1 MIMTIMLKKKK
12 NMKRNAEDE
21 RLAKLL
27 KANAP
32 DVKPN
37 EWFTPRVMNKLPE
50 RRRSF
55 RWQLPLIYGVAF
67 VVCLIL
73 CIKYVMGYGE
83 TALTVRDVLYL
94 VVMIAVTLYM
104 GCQLVLDVVRDE

>member
-1 MIMTIMLKKKK
+1 MNVTLKKLK
-12 NMKRNAEDE
+12 NIKRNAEDE

-55 RWQLPLIYGVAF
+55 RWQMPLVYGVAF
-67 VVCLIL
+67 VVCLVL
-73 CIKYVMGYGE
+73 CVKFMMGYSQS
-83 TALTVRDVLYL
+83 AITVRDVLYFA
-94 VVMIAVTLYM
+94 VMIAVTLFM

>member
-1 MIMTIMLKKKK
+1 MKI
-12 NMKRNAEDE
+12 MKRNAEDE

-55 RWQLPLIYGVAF
+55 RWQMPLIYGVAF

-73 CIKYVMGYGE
+73 CIKYMMGYGGD
-83 TALTVRDVLYL
+83 AVTVRDVLYF

-104 GCQLVLDVVRDE
+104 GCQLVLDLVRDE

>member
-1 MIMTIMLKKKK
+1 
-12 NMKRNAEDE
+12 MKRNADDE

-37 EWFTPRVMNKLPE
+37 EWFTPRVLNKLPE

-55 RWQLPLIYGVAF
+55 RWQMPLIYGVAF

-73 CIKYVMGYGE
+73 CIKYVMGYGGD
-83 TALTVRDVLYL
+83 AVTVRDVLYF

-104 GCQLVLDVVRDE
+104 GCQLVLDLVRE

>member
-1 MIMTIMLKKKK
+1 
-12 NMKRNAEDE
+12 MKRNADDE

-37 EWFTPRVMNKLPE
+37 EWFTPRVLNKLPE

-55 RWQLPLIYGVAF
+55 RWQMSLIYGVAF

-73 CIKYVMGYGE
+73 CIKYVMGYGGD
-83 TALTVRDVLYL
+83 AVTVRDVLYF

-104 GCQLVLDVVRDE
+104 GCQLVLDLVRE